1 MSKICVLAFMIKI
14 MKDTFV
20 KLVLTTNLKII
31 LYDGSSIDALIVGSF
46 MKLNISMVSESF
58 LKSLDPLSMDS
69 PYL

>member
-14 MKDTFV
+14 MKDTFA